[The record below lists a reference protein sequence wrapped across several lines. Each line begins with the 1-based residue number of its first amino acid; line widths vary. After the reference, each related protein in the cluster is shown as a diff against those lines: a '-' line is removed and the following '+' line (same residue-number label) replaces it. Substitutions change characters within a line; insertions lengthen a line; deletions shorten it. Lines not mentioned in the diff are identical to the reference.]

1 MNRYAGKLRDDGRS
15 ARTVQAYLTGIK
27 GFTKWLTENHKLPR
41 NPLAS
46 VRKPNPKADRR
57 HERRMLLPE
66 EWLRLEKATMTG
78 PARHG
83 MSGPARVLLYNTAIQ
98 SGLRSN
104 ELRSLTR
111 GRLVCNANPPF
122 ITCKAGNTKNC
133 EMARQFIQPELA
145 ADLRA
150 HITAKA
156 PQAPVFNLPHE
167 TDMAGMLRADLAEAR
182 RLWIKEA
189 VDDPDEYAQREQSDF
204 LAEVNHEGEV
214 LDFHSLRH
222 TCGAWLAMTGA
233 HPKVVQ
239 TVMRHSVITLTM
251 DTYGHL
257 FPGQE
262 ADAVARMRDILTAP
276 TEALR
281 ATGTDDVAVK
291 APSGERACA
300 AVGTRNGAKQK
311 SGCEAVRNVGQA
323 GFPENCHVRR

>member
-1 MNRYAGKLRDDGRS
+1 
-15 ARTVQAYLTGIK
+15 
-27 GFTKWLTENHKLPR
+27 
-41 NPLAS
+41 
-46 VRKPNPKADRR
+46 
-57 HERRMLLPE
+57 
-66 EWLRLEKATMTG
+66 MTG

-189 VDDPDEYAQREQSDF
+189 VDDPDEYAQRKQSDF
-204 LAEVNHEGEV
+204 LLRVNHEGEI
-214 LDFHSLRH
+214 LDFHALRH
-222 TCGAWLAMTGA
+222 TCGAWMAMATWSLQDGA
-233 HPKVVQ
+233 NGDASFDH
-239 TVMRHSVITLTM
+239 H
-251 DTYGHL
+251 
-257 FPGQE
+257 
-262 ADAVARMRDILTAP
+262 ADD
-276 TEALR
+276 EHLR
-281 ATGTDDVAVK
+281 APVPGPRGRCGGPDA
-291 APSGERACA
+291 
-300 AVGTRNGAKQK
+300 
-311 SGCEAVRNVGQA
+311 
-323 GFPENCHVRR
+323 